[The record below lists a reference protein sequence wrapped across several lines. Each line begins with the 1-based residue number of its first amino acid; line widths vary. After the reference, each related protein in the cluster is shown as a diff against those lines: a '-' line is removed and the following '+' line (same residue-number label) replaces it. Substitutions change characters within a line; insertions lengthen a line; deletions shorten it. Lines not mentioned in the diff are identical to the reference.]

1 MKPIHL
7 AAAVALLLGCT
18 SGNKP
23 QGGTDAPPPPPKAT
37 LKLRYTDPAPNGGW
51 RIVKLPL
58 STDTRPVL
66 ALVGPGYEVRAV
78 AITGAWD
85 ARLNQEDVETYPGAP
100 SVLLR
105 SGTQQGIVATTT
117 QGIKSSEYLQAWAF
131 TLKGPE
137 SGAITFGA
145 TRLFIVDINGNS
157 SEAMV
162 SVGKLEAAE

>member
-23 QGGTDAPPPPPKAT
+23 QGGTDTPPPPPKAT

-85 ARLNQEDVETYPGAP
+85 ARLNKEDVETYPGAP
-100 SVLLR
+100 ALLLR
-105 SGTQQGIVATTT
+105 SGNQQGVVATTT

-131 TLKGPE
+131 TLKKPE
-137 SGAITFGA
+137 SGVVTFGA
-145 TRLFIVDINGNS
+145 TRLFVVDINGNT